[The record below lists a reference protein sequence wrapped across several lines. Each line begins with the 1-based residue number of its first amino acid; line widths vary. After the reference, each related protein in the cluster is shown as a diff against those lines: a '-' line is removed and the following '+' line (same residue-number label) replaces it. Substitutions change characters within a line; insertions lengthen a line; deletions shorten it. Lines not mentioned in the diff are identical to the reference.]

1 MERDKY
7 ELLLE
12 RLAYK
17 YDKPVKVIKK
27 IVESQF
33 EFIAKEQISKIDFNQ
48 INTEEEFNK
57 LKKNFNIKYL
67 FILNPNWKILQR
79 IKKRKNGEEKSS
91 TKG

>member
-48 INTEEEFNK
+48 VNTEEEFNK

-79 IKKRKNGEEKSS
+79 IKKRKNGEEESS

>member
-17 YDKPVKVIKK
+17 YNKPVKVIKN

-33 EFIAKEQISKIDFNQ
+33 EFIAKEQIPKLDFNS
-48 INTEEEFNK
+48 IETEEEFNK
-57 LKKNFNIKYL
+57 TKKNFNIKYL
-67 FILNPNWKILQR
+67 FILNPNWKSLQR
-79 IKKRKNGEEKSS
+79 IKKRKNGEEESS
-91 TKG
+91 TKS